1 MSRVKDC
8 NTMDGKDLKKKGRG
22 SLDIREN
29 QDNIII
35 VRWYD
40 KAVNLHSSC
49 V

>member
-8 NTMDGKDLKKKGRG
+8 NTMDEKDLKKKGRD
-22 SLDIREN
+22 SIDIREN
-29 QDNIII
+29 QDNII

-40 KAVNLHSSC
+40 KAVNLRSSC